1 MKIHIS
7 FFTKMAKW
15 VFTYLDT
22 CGCTCGPHS
31 GMEKNFWSLGSR
43 LDRSPRSRANCS
55 SDLVPSIRE
64 SLFNQF
70 FCIAFESGYVFQFF
84 HITCQDYSIDL
95 EIWHWRTVNGC
106 PELWAGLLM
115 FSGSWVCL
123 VTIAGVGL
131 TSWNHVVW
139 LTSAFLLILH
149 LSCMS
154 CLSGQIPSSLP
165 SPGLS

>member
-22 CGCTCGPHS
+22 CGCTCTCGPHS

-64 SLFNQF
+64 SLFNQNSILLLKVATFTNF
-70 FCIAFESGYVFQFF
+70 F
-84 HITCQDYSIDL
+84 
-95 EIWHWRTVNGC
+95 
-106 PELWAGLLM
+106 
-115 FSGSWVCL
+115 
-123 VTIAGVGL
+123 
-131 TSWNHVVW
+131 TS
-139 LTSAFLLILH
+139 LAKT
-149 LSCMS
+149 
-154 CLSGQIPSSLP
+154 IPSI
-165 SPGLS
+165 